1 MDSSTSHSFSD
12 SASVLFL
19 LALTSSPISFET
31 ISSARL
37 VHAINT
43 SKGHNHGRK
52 SLRNPGIYSPGHRTM
67 SQFGSAMQDMFHL
80 FHYHLTICILV
91 HTDTTIVALQTM
103 GLNITN
109 GSFGNG

>member
-1 MDSSTSHSFSD
+1 
-12 SASVLFL
+12 
-19 LALTSSPISFET
+19 
-31 ISSARL
+31 
-37 VHAINT
+37 
-43 SKGHNHGRK
+43 
-52 SLRNPGIYSPGHRTM
+52 M